1 MKKIALI
8 LLCFHNV
15 ILVSAQ
21 QYLGIRNSNYAG
33 IQSVGLNPS
42 SIADSKLKWDINM
55 FSVSTV
61 YDNTF
66 LYIPR
71 DSLHIFGF
79 KNIISDIINEEQFY
93 THFNPQ
99 KPNELYHVTFSNE
112 V

>member
-1 MKKIALI
+1 
-8 LLCFHNV
+8 
-15 ILVSAQ
+15 
-21 QYLGIRNSNYAG
+21 
-33 IQSVGLNPS
+33 
-42 SIADSKLKWDINM
+42 M

-79 KNIISDIINEEQFY
+79 KNIINDIINEEQFY

-112 V
+112 VLGPSFMMGVGKACSNRFYNGSKSLRKHQ

>member
-1 MKKIALI
+1 MKKAAIF
-8 LLCFHNV
+8 LLCLRHV
-15 ILVSAQ
+15 IFIYGQ
-21 QYLGIRNSNYAG
+21 QDLGVRNSNYAG

-42 SIADSKLKWDINM
+42 TIADSKLKWDINM

-79 KNIISDIINEEQFY
+79 KNIINDIINEEQFY
-93 THFNPQ
+93 THFNPLF
-99 KPNELYHVTFSNE
+99 KSRIF
-112 V
+112 